1 MDLEALDLEA
11 SKKKVKALTEPRNAV
26 LVGANDRPG
35 SWAWRVLRNLKQY
48 EFPRPLYLVN
58 PRRTEIGGDRCYPD
72 FKSLPEPPDH
82 LVVLVPAPGVPEVL
96 RQGAAAGARSAT
108 VFSSGFGEAYNSDAA
123 PLGRELKAVIA
134 ETGLAVSGPNCMG
147 NICAKTRLVTL
158 SEDRPLLL
166 RQGPIA
172 LVGQSGGMMIFLNA
186 ALEERGMNAEYLIT
200 SGNEAGL
207 GIPDYIAFFSDQPEL
222 KVIIVYIEAIA
233 DIEKFKAACRM
244 ARAAGK
250 AIVAVKLGQSESG
263 RNAAM
268 AHTASLAGSIE
279 AFDAVAAD
287 LGVVRADTLD
297 DAVEMSE
304 LLVHTGAPGGRR
316 LGAITLSGAFRGL
329 LYDAAE
335 RNGLQFP
342 KLADA
347 TLEKL
352 NAILGV
358 GSLVSNPIDG
368 GFGVLSSDDN
378 YKASIAALQADP
390 NIDMILV
397 QENLPREPGS
407 DRAERYIH
415 TVEAIVAGGAPKPI
429 AIITPVSHS
438 QSDYS
443 RALRAQVPHVSFL
456 LEVNKSLRAI
466 ATVAR
471 RDELER
477 LATPSN
483 KITSTPANAAA
494 AARVRALAKSG
505 AALDE
510 VESKQLIRAYGI
522 PTPAEMAVQSL
533 DDAVK
538 AARQIGYPVVLK
550 GVAAKLLH
558 KSDAGA
564 VALHL
569 GDDDAVRAAYARIT
583 ENVRRAGIESLDAML
598 VCQQISGGLELVLGL
613 NRDPEMGLVVMAGSG
628 GVLLELTKDVAFAAP
643 PLTREKARAMI
654 ERTHAARLM
663 RGYRSSPVLDA
674 DAVIDALI
682 ALGRIAE
689 DLADVV
695 QSIDINPFVVLP
707 RGGFAL
713 DALVVPLVSPPH
725 KGEGVDEFA
734 ARNEFLIPAGERR

>member
-1 MDLEALDLEA
+1 MEALDLEA

-48 EFPRPLYLVN
+48 EFPQPLYLVN

-96 RQGAAAGARSAT
+96 RSGAAAGARSAT

-287 LGVVRADTLD
+287 LGIVRADTLD
-297 DAVEMSE
+297 DAVEISE

-390 NIDMILV
+390 NIDMILI

-415 TVEAIVAGGAPKPI
+415 IVEAIVAGGAPKPI

-443 RALRAQVPHVSFL
+443 RALRAKVPHVSFL

-466 ATVAR
+466 ASVAR

-477 LATPSN
+477 LAAPSD
-483 KITSTPANAAA
+483 KIASTSAEAAV
-494 AARVRALAKSG
+494 AARLRTLAKG
-505 AALDE
+505 GAAALDE
-510 VESKQLIRAYGI
+510 VQSKALIRGYGI
-522 PTPAEMAVQSL
+522 PTPTEIAVQSP
-533 DDAVK
+533 DEAVK

-550 GVAAKLLH
+550 AVAAKLLH
-558 KSDAGA
+558 KSDVGA

-569 GDDDAVRAAYARIT
+569 ADDEAVRAAYARIA
-583 ENVRRAGIESLDAML
+583 ENVRHAGIETLDAML
-598 VCQQISGGLELVLGL
+598 VCQQIRGGLELVLGL

-654 ERTHAARLM
+654 ERTHAARLL
-663 RGYRSSPVLDA
+663 RGYRSSPVLDTG
-674 DAVIDALI
+674 AVIDALI

-713 DALVVPLVSPPH
+713 DALVVPRAHDS
-725 KGEGVDEFA
+725 KQ
-734 ARNEFLIPAGERR
+734 N

>member
-48 EFPRPLYLVN
+48 EFPQPLYLVN

-287 LGVVRADTLD
+287 LGIVRADTLD
-297 DAVEMSE
+297 DAVEISE
-304 LLVHTGAPGGRR
+304 LLVHTGAPAGRR

-483 KITSTPANAAA
+483 KITSTPAEAAA
-494 AARVRALAKSG
+494 AARVGALAKSG

-522 PTPAEMAVQSL
+522 PTPAEMAVKSP

-654 ERTHAARLM
+654 ERTHAAQLL
-663 RGYRSSPVLDA
+663 RGYRSSPVLDT

-713 DALVVPLVSPPH
+713 DALVVPLVFPPH

>member
-1 MDLEALDLEA
+1 VIGDWRVDLEA
-11 SKKKVKALTEPRNAV
+11 SKKKVEALTEPRNAV
-26 LVGANDRPG
+26 LVGASERPG
-35 SWAWRVLRNLKQY
+35 SWAWRVLRNLKAY

-58 PRRTEIGGDRCYPD
+58 PRRTEISGERCYPD

-82 LVVLVPAPGVPEVL
+82 LVVLVPAAGVPEVL
-96 RQGAAAGARSAT
+96 RSGAAAGARSAT
-108 VFSSGFGEAYNSDAA
+108 VFSSGFGEAFNAEGAA
-123 PLGRELKAVIA
+123 LGRELAAVIA

-147 NICAKTRLVTL
+147 NICAKSRFVTL
-158 SEDRPLLL
+158 SEDRPLTL
-166 RQGPIA
+166 RQGPVA
-172 LVGQSGGMMIFLNA
+172 LVGQSGGMMIFMNA
-186 ALEERGMNAEYLIT
+186 ALEERGIAAEYLIT

-207 GIPDYIAFFSDQPEL
+207 SIPDYIAFFADQPEL

-263 RNAAM
+263 RSAAM
-268 AHTASLAGSIE
+268 AHTASLAGTVE

-287 LGVVRADTLD
+287 IGVIRADTLD
-297 DAVEMSE
+297 DAVEITE
-304 LLVHTGAPGGRR
+304 LLAHTGAAGGR

-342 KLADA
+342 KLDDA
-347 TLEKL
+347 TLKKL
-352 NAILGV
+352 DAILGV

-368 GFGVLSSDDN
+368 GFGVLSSADN

-390 NIDMILV
+390 NVDMILI

-407 DRAERYIH
+407 DRAEHYIH
-415 TVEAIVAGGAPKPI
+415 TVEAVVVGGAPKPI

-443 RALRAQVPHVSFL
+443 RELRAKVPHVSFL
-456 LEVNKSLRAI
+456 LEANKALRAI
-466 ATVAR
+466 ASVVR

-477 LATPSN
+477 LASAPATAAASPSE
-483 KITSTPANAAA
+483 TAA
-494 AARVRALAKSG
+494 AARVRALTQSG
-505 AALDE
+505 AMALNE
-510 VESKQLIRAYGI
+510 LESKALLRGYGI
-522 PTPAEMAVQSL
+522 ATPLEIVAHSP

-550 GVAAKLLH
+550 AVAAKLLH

-569 GDDDAVRAAYARIT
+569 ANDDAVRTAYERIAA
-583 ENVRRAGIESLDAML
+583 NVGRAGIATLDAML
-598 VCQQISGGLELVLGL
+598 ICKQISGGLELVLGL
-613 NRDPEMGLVVMAGSG
+613 NRDPEMGLVAMAGSG

-643 PLTREKARAMI
+643 PLTRDKARTMI
-654 ERTHAARLM
+654 GRTHAARLM
-663 RGYRSSPVLDA
+663 RGYRSAPLLDA
-674 DAVIDALI
+674 EAAVDALV

-689 DLADVV
+689 DLAGVV

-713 DALVVPLVSPPH
+713 DALFVPRAHDIKQS
-725 KGEGVDEFA
+725 
-734 ARNEFLIPAGERR
+734 

>member
-1 MDLEALDLEA
+1 VDLEA
-11 SKKKVKALTEPRNAV
+11 SKKKVQALTEPRNAV

-48 EFPRPLYLVN
+48 EFPRPLYLLN
-58 PRRTEIGGDRCYPD
+58 PRRSEIGGDRCYPD

-96 RQGAAAGARSAT
+96 RSGAAAGARSAT
-108 VFSSGFGEAYNSDAA
+108 VFSSGFGEAYNADAA

-166 RQGPIA
+166 REGPIA

-207 GIPDYIAFFSDQPEL
+207 GIPDYIAFFADQPEL

-287 LGVVRADTLD
+287 LGIGRADTLD
-297 DAVEMSE
+297 DAVEISE

-347 TLEKL
+347 TLAKL

-368 GFGVLSSDDN
+368 GFGVLSSDEN

-390 NIDMILV
+390 NIDMILI

-415 TVEAIVAGGAPKPI
+415 TVEAIVAGGAPKPM
-429 AIITPVSHS
+429 AIVTPVSHS

-443 RALRAQVPHVSFL
+443 RALRAKVPHVSFL
-456 LEVNKSLRAI
+456 LEVNKALRAI
-466 ATVAR
+466 AGVAR

-477 LATPSN
+477 LAGAAARTAA
-483 KITSTPANAAA
+483 TPAEAAA
-494 AARVRALAKSG
+494 AARVRTLAKNG
-505 AALDE
+505 AAALDE
-510 VESKQLIRAYGI
+510 VESKALIRAYSI
-522 PTPAEMAVQSL
+522 PTPAEVAVQSL

-550 GVAAKLLH
+550 AVAAKLLH

-569 GDDDAVRAAYARIT
+569 TGDDAVRAAYAGIA

-598 VCQQISGGLELVLGL
+598 VCQHISGGLELVLGL
-613 NRDPEMGLVVMAGSG
+613 NRDPEMGLVVMVGSG

-643 PLTREKARAMI
+643 PLTREKAHAMI
-654 ERTHAARLM
+654 ERTHAGRLI
-663 RGYRSSPVLDA
+663 RGYRSSPALDA
-674 DAVIDALI
+674 DAVLDALL

-689 DLADVV
+689 DLPDVV

-713 DALVVPLVSPPH
+713 DALVVPLVSPPPC
-725 KGEGVDEFA
+725 GEG
-734 ARNEFLIPAGERR
+734 

>member
-1 MDLEALDLEA
+1 VDLEALDLEA

-250 AIVAVKLGQSESG
+250 AIVAVKLGESESG

-287 LGVVRADTLD
+287 LGIVRADTLD
-297 DAVEMSE
+297 DAVEVSE

-415 TVEAIVAGGAPKPI
+415 TVEAIIAGGAPKPI

-483 KITSTPANAAA
+483 KITSTPAEAAA

-522 PTPAEMAVQSL
+522 PTPAEMAVKSP

-569 GDDDAVRAAYARIT
+569 GDDDAVRAAYVRIT

-628 GVLLELTKDVAFAAP
+628 GVLLELTQDVAFAAP
-643 PLTREKARAMI
+643 PLTSGKARAMI
-654 ERTHAARLM
+654 ERTHAARLL
-663 RGYRSSPVLDA
+663 RGYRSSPVLDT
-674 DAVIDALI
+674 DAMVDALI

-713 DALVVPLVSPPH
+713 DALVVPLVSPPPC
-725 KGEGVDEFA
+725 GEG
-734 ARNEFLIPAGERR
+734 

>member
-1 MDLEALDLEA
+1 VDLEE

-48 EFPRPLYLVN
+48 EFPQPLYLVN

-96 RQGAAAGARSAT
+96 RSGAAAGARSAT

-123 PLGRELKAVIA
+123 PLGRELRAVIA

-166 RQGPIA
+166 REGPIA

-287 LGVVRADTLD
+287 LGIVRADTLD
-297 DAVEMSE
+297 DAVEISE

-390 NIDMILV
+390 NIDMILI

-466 ATVAR
+466 AGVAR

-477 LATPSN
+477 LAASSD
-483 KITSTPANAAA
+483 KIASTPAEAAA
-494 AARVRALAKSG
+494 AARVRMLAKNG
-505 AALDE
+505 TPALDE

-522 PTPAEMAVQSL
+522 PTPTEITVQSP

-550 GVAAKLLH
+550 AVAAKLLH

-564 VALHL
+564 VALRL
-569 GDDDAVRAAYARIT
+569 ANDDAVRAAYARIA
-583 ENVRRAGIESLDAML
+583 ENVRSAGIESLDAML
-598 VCQQISGGLELVLGL
+598 VCQQIGGGLELVLGL

-643 PLTREKARAMI
+643 PLTREKACGMI
-654 ERTHAARLM
+654 ERTHAARLL

-674 DAVIDALI
+674 DAMVEALI

-713 DALVVPLVSPPH
+713 DALVVPLVSPPPC
-725 KGEGVDEFA
+725 GEG
-734 ARNEFLIPAGERR
+734 

>member
-1 MDLEALDLEA
+1 VDLEA

-58 PRRTEIGGDRCYPD
+58 PRRTEIGGERCYPD

-96 RQGAAAGARSAT
+96 RSGAAAGARSAT

-158 SEDRPLLL
+158 SEDRALLL
-166 RQGPIA
+166 REGPIA

-207 GIPDYIAFFSDQPEL
+207 GIPDYIAFFADQPEL

-287 LGVVRADTLD
+287 IGIVRADTLD
-297 DAVEMSE
+297 DAVEISE

-347 TLEKL
+347 TLAKL
-352 NAILGV
+352 NSILGV

-390 NIDMILV
+390 NIDMILI

-466 ATVAR
+466 ASVAR

-477 LATPSN
+477 LAGAAARTAA
-483 KITSTPANAAA
+483 TPAEAAA
-494 AARVRALAKSG
+494 AARVRTLAKAG
-505 AALDE
+505 AAALDE

-522 PTPAEMAVQSL
+522 STPTEIAAQSP

-538 AARQIGYPVVLK
+538 AARRIGYPVVLK
-550 GVAAKLLH
+550 AVAAKLLH

-569 GDDDAVRAAYARIT
+569 ADDEAVRTAYARIA
-583 ENVRRAGIESLDAML
+583 ENVRRAGIEALEAML

-643 PLTREKARAMI
+643 PMTREKARAMI
-654 ERTHAARLM
+654 ERTHTARLI
-663 RGYRSSPVLDA
+663 RGYRSSPALDA
-674 DAVIDALI
+674 DAVIDALV

-713 DALVVPLVSPPH
+713 DALFVPR
-725 KGEGVDEFA
+725 G
-734 ARNEFLIPAGERR
+734 

>member
-1 MDLEALDLEA
+1 VDLEALDLEA

-96 RQGAAAGARSAT
+96 RSGAAAGARSAT

-166 RQGPIA
+166 REGPIA

-207 GIPDYIAFFSDQPEL
+207 SIPDYIAFFSDQPEL

-287 LGVVRADTLD
+287 IGIVRADTLD
-297 DAVEMSE
+297 DAVEISE

-378 YKASIAALQADP
+378 YKASIAVLQADP
-390 NIDMILV
+390 NIDMILI

-415 TVEAIVAGGAPKPI
+415 TVEAIVTGGAPKPI

-466 ATVAR
+466 ASLAR

-477 LATPSN
+477 LAAPSG
-483 KITSTPANAAA
+483 KIASTPAESVA
-494 AARVRALAKSG
+494 AARVRMLAKNG
-505 AALDE
+505 AAALDE

-522 PTPAEMAVQSL
+522 STPTEIAVQSP
-533 DDAVK
+533 DNAVK
-538 AARQIGYPVVLK
+538 AARQIGFPVVLK

-564 VALHL
+564 VALRL
-569 GDDDAVRAAYARIT
+569 ADDDAVRAAYARIT
-583 ENVRRAGIESLDAML
+583 ENVRRGGIESLDAML

-643 PLTREKARAMI
+643 PITRDKARAMI

-663 RGYRSSPVLDA
+663 RGYRSSPVFDT
-674 DAVIDALI
+674 DAVIDALL
-682 ALGRIAE
+682 ALGRIADE
-689 DLADVV
+689 LDDVV
-695 QSIDINPFVVLP
+695 QSIDINPFVVLR

-713 DALVVPLVSPPH
+713 DALVVPR
-725 KGEGVDEFA
+725 G
-734 ARNEFLIPAGERR
+734 

>member
-1 MDLEALDLEA
+1 MEALDLEA

-48 EFPRPLYLVN
+48 EFPQPLYLVN

-82 LVVLVPAPGVPEVL
+82 LVVLVPAPGVPEML
-96 RQGAAAGARSAT
+96 RSGAAAGARSAT

-287 LGVVRADTLD
+287 LGIVRADTLD
-297 DAVEMSE
+297 DAVEISE

-390 NIDMILV
+390 NIDMILI

-466 ATVAR
+466 ASVAR

-477 LATPSN
+477 LAAPSD
-483 KITSTPANAAA
+483 KIASTAAEA
-494 AARVRALAKSG
+494 AVAARLRTLAKG
-505 AALDE
+505 GAAALDE
-510 VESKQLIRAYGI
+510 VQSKALIRGYGI
-522 PTPAEMAVQSL
+522 PTPKEIAVQSA

-550 GVAAKLLH
+550 AVAAKLLH
-558 KSDAGA
+558 KSDVGA

-569 GDDDAVRAAYARIT
+569 ADDEAVRAAYARIA
-583 ENVRRAGIESLDAML
+583 ENVRHAGIETLDAML

-654 ERTHAARLM
+654 ERTHAARLL
-663 RGYRSSPVLDA
+663 RGYRSSPVLDTG
-674 DAVIDALI
+674 AVIDALI

-689 DLADVV
+689 DLADGV

-713 DALVVPLVSPPH
+713 DALVVPRISPPPC
-725 KGEGVDEFA
+725 GEG
-734 ARNEFLIPAGERR
+734 

>member
-1 MDLEALDLEA
+1 VDLEA
-11 SKKKVKALTEPRNAV
+11 SKRKVKALTEPRNAV

-48 EFPRPLYLVN
+48 EFPQPLYLVN
-58 PRRTEIGGDRCYPD
+58 PRRSEIGGDRCYPD

-96 RQGAAAGARSAT
+96 RSGAAAGARSAT

-287 LGVVRADTLD
+287 FGIVRADTLD
-297 DAVEMSE
+297 DAVEISE

-390 NIDMILV
+390 SIDMILI

-443 RALRAQVPHVSFL
+443 RALRAQVPNVSFL

-466 ATVAR
+466 ASVAR
-471 RDELER
+471 RDELEQ
-477 LATPSN
+477 LVAPSD
-483 KITSTPANAAA
+483 KITSTPAEAAA
-494 AARVRALAKSG
+494 TARVRTLAKNG

-510 VESKQLIRAYGI
+510 VESKALIRAYGI
-522 PTPAEMAVQSL
+522 PTPTEIAVQSP

-550 GVAAKLLH
+550 AVAAKLLH

-569 GDDDAVRAAYARIT
+569 ADDEAVRAAYARIA
-583 ENVRRAGIESLDAML
+583 ENVRHAGIEALEAVL
-598 VCQQISGGLELVLGL
+598 VCQQVSGGLELVLGL

-643 PLTREKARAMI
+643 PITRDKARAMI
-654 ERTHAARLM
+654 ERTHAARLI

-674 DAVIDALI
+674 DAVVGALV

-689 DLADVV
+689 DLSDVV

-713 DALVVPLVSPPH
+713 DALFVPRADDAKQS
-725 KGEGVDEFA
+725 
-734 ARNEFLIPAGERR
+734 

>member
-1 MDLEALDLEA
+1 MDLEA

-72 FKSLPEPPDH
+72 FNSLPEPPDH

-166 RQGPIA
+166 REGPIA

-233 DIEKFKAACRM
+233 DMEKFKAACRM

-250 AIVAVKLGQSESG
+250 AVVAVKLGQSESG

-287 LGVVRADTLD
+287 LGIVRADTLD
-297 DAVEMSE
+297 DAVEISE

-368 GFGVLSSDDN
+368 GFGVLSSADN

-390 NIDMILV
+390 NIDMILI

-415 TVEAIVAGGAPKPI
+415 TAEAIVAGGAPKPI

-443 RALRAQVPHVSFL
+443 RALRAKVPHVSFL

-483 KITSTPANAAA
+483 KITSTSAEDAA

-522 PTPAEMAVQSL
+522 PTPAEIAVKSP

-569 GDDDAVRAAYARIT
+569 GDDDAVRAAYACIT

-613 NRDPEMGLVVMAGSG
+613 NRDPEMGLVIMAGSG

-654 ERTHAARLM
+654 ERTHAARLL
-663 RGYRSSPVLDA
+663 RGYRSSPALDT
-674 DAVIDALI
+674 DTVIDALI

-713 DALVVPLVSPPH
+713 DALFVPCAHDS
-725 KGEGVDEFA
+725 KQS
-734 ARNEFLIPAGERR
+734 

>member
-1 MDLEALDLEA
+1 
-11 SKKKVKALTEPRNAV
+11 
-26 LVGANDRPG
+26 
-35 SWAWRVLRNLKQY
+35 
-48 EFPRPLYLVN
+48 
-58 PRRTEIGGDRCYPD
+58 
-72 FKSLPEPPDH
+72 
-82 LVVLVPAPGVPEVL
+82 
-96 RQGAAAGARSAT
+96 
-108 VFSSGFGEAYNSDAA
+108 
-123 PLGRELKAVIA
+123 VIA

-287 LGVVRADTLD
+287 IGIVRADTLD
-297 DAVEMSE
+297 DAVEISE

-347 TLEKL
+347 TLAKL
-352 NAILGV
+352 NSILGV

-390 NIDMILV
+390 NIDMILI

-466 ATVAR
+466 ASVAR

-477 LATPSN
+477 LAGAAARPAA
-483 KITSTPANAAA
+483 TSGEAAA
-494 AARVRALAKSG
+494 AARVRTLAKSG
-505 AALDE
+505 AAALDE
-510 VESKQLIRAYGI
+510 VASKQLIRAYGI
-522 PTPAEMAVQSL
+522 PTPAEIAVQSP
-533 DDAVK
+533 DDAVT

-550 GVAAKLLH
+550 AVAAKLLH

-569 GDDDAVRAAYARIT
+569 GDDDAVRAAYARIA
-583 ENVRRAGIESLDAML
+583 ENVRRAGIEALDAML

-654 ERTHAARLM
+654 ERTHAARLI
-663 RGYRSSPVLDA
+663 RGYRSSPALDA
-674 DAVIDALI
+674 DAVIDALV

-713 DALVVPLVSPPH
+713 DALFVISPPPC
-725 KGEGVDEFA
+725 GEG
-734 ARNEFLIPAGERR
+734 